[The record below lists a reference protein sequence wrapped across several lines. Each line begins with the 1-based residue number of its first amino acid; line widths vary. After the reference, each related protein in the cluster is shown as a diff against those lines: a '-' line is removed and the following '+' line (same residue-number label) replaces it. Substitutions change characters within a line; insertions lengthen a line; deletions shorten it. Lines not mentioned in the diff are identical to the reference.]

1 VAAARAAWR
10 AEAAG
15 IDPARLV
22 FLDESGIDTR
32 LVRTHARAPRGRRA
46 HGQAP
51 GGHWHRL
58 TLIGALALDGV
69 CAAMAVAAATTA
81 AVFRAFVEQ
90 ALVPAFVEQAL
101 VPAFVEQALVP
112 AFVEQALVPAF
123 AEQALVPAFVE
134 QALVPALR
142 GRPGAIVVM
151 DNLAAHKAATVREA
165 LDRAGL
171 GHRYLPAYS
180 PDMNPIEQAWSKL
193 KARLRSRAARSR
205 EALERALPGEL
216 GAITGQDARNWFR
229 HAGYQ
234 PN

>member
-1 VAAARAAWR
+1 MAAARAAWQD
-10 AEAAG
+10 EAAG

-32 LVRTHARAPRGRRA
+32 LTRTHARAPRGRRA
-46 HGQAP
+46 HGQVP

-58 TLIGALALDGV
+58 TLIGALTLDGV
-69 CAAMAVAAATTA
+69 CAAMAVAAATTT
-81 AVFRAFVEQ
+81 AVFR
-90 ALVPAFVEQAL
+90 
-101 VPAFVEQALVP
+101 
-112 AFVEQALVPAF
+112 
-123 AEQALVPAFVE
+123 AFVE

-171 GHRYLPAYS
+171 GLRYLPAYS